1 MTQAQLHAAL
11 AGAAEAEYAAF
22 SSKLLGGAQKPLLG
36 VRLPVLRR
44 LAAQLVRENGEAA
57 LSLCMRGQYFEDVML
72 KGMVLGRLPAPLN
85 TVLAET
91 RAFLGEIDNWS
102 VCDSFCAGYLHA
114 KRHPG
119 EIFAFAKA
127 YLSDRREFAARFGI
141 VLLMDHFRGTPYAAQ
156 ALGAIAEVDAA
167 GRYYVQMGLAWALA
181 TFYLEFP
188 DEVFH
193 ILATHTDS
201 AVRRMAV
208 RKLCESR
215 RVPALAKAQAKQ
227 IVKERKGT

>member
-11 AGAAEAEYAAF
+11 AEAAEAEYAAF

-36 VRLPVLRR
+36 VRLPALRR

-57 LSLCMRGQYFEDVML
+57 LSLCTRGQYFEDVML

-119 EIFAFAKA
+119 EIFAFAK
-127 YLSDRREFAARFGI
+127 LTFPTGVNLPR
-141 VLLMDHFRGTPYAAQ
+141 
-156 ALGAIAEVDAA
+156 
-167 GRYYVQMGLAWALA
+167 ALA
-181 TFYLEFP
+181 
-188 DEVFH
+188 
-193 ILATHTDS
+193 
-201 AVRRMAV
+201 
-208 RKLCESR
+208 LCF
-215 RVPALAKAQAKQ
+215 
-227 IVKERKGT
+227 

>member
-11 AGAAEAEYAAF
+11 AEAAEAEYAAF

-36 VRLPVLRR
+36 VRLPALRR

-156 ALGAIAEVDAA
+156 ALGAMPKWTRPGAIMC
-167 GRYYVQMGLAWALA
+167 RWALPGRWPPFTWNFRMRCFIFWPPTRTA
-181 TFYLEFP
+181 P
-188 DEVFH
+188 C
-193 ILATHTDS
+193 AAWRCAS
-201 AVRRMAV
+201 CANRGACPPWQKRR
-208 RKLCESR
+208 RNKL
-215 RVPALAKAQAKQ
+215 
-227 IVKERKGT
+227 